1 MGQPLLRPR
10 PSGSPRIVESTAIQ
24 ARVWQ
29 HFAGVGPL
37 ALSTRLDKTLGEDP
51 PGGATAA
58 A

>member
-1 MGQPLLRPR
+1 LSPL
-10 PSGSPRIVESTAIQ
+10 AIQ

-29 HFAGVGPL
+29 HFAGSPL
-37 ALSTRLDKTLGEDP
+37 AFITWLDKTLGADP